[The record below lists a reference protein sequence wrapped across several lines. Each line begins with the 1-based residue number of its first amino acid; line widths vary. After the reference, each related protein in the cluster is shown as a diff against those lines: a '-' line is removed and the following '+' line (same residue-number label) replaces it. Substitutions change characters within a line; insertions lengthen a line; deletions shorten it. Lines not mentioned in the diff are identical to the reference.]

1 MENASK
7 ALIIAG
13 TALILMLLIA
23 GGMIVF
29 NNAGGL
35 NGSVRN
41 KLSDEQIN
49 TFNDQFQKF
58 SGKQKGSRVKEL
70 ITAVNKS
77 NERSDIKVS
86 FSSPSIFV
94 TGEDIY
100 YPTSKIINEE
110 FYNITFEH
118 DKSNVI
124 TTVNIDVYVY

>member
-1 MENASK
+1 
-7 ALIIAG
+7 
-13 TALILMLLIA
+13 MLLIA

-41 KLSDEQIN
+41 KLSEEQIN

-58 SGKQKGSRVKEL
+58 SGEQKGSRVKEL

-77 NERSDIKVS
+77 NERSDVKVS
-86 FSSPSIFV
+86 FSSSSSIFV
-94 TGEDIY
+94 TEGDIY

-110 FYNITFEH
+110 IYNISFDH
-118 DKSNVI
+118 DNSNLI
-124 TTVNIDVYVY
+124 TTVNISK